1 MKPFLTLAETHTPDG
16 SRFTLHEHDG
26 ECYSVEAHF
35 CPAGAA
41 TAEMISATAREKA
54 SKKLSCSELPNPLS
68 RSNGYI
74 AQITGRSRPH
84 SPPN

>member
-35 CPAGAA
+35 CPAGCDRRDD
-41 TAEMISATAREKA
+41 ISDSWRKGE
-54 SKKLSCSELPNPLS
+54 
-68 RSNGYI
+68 
-74 AQITGRSRPH
+74 
-84 SPPN
+84 